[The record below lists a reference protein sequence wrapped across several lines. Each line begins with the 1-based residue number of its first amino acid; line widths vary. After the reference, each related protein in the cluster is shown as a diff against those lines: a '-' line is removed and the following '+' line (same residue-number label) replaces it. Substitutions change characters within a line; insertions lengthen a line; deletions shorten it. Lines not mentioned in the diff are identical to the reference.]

1 MISLINCR
9 HFHLSLKMLYLK
21 FLKSSLKILKR
32 DPKHKG
38 MDKAQIEKALRQ
50 SSNSGLLRKTI
61 LKILSKEVF
70 LKRTKVFFCCL
81 VFKQPFLIEQV

>member
-70 LKRTKVFFCCL
+70 LKRTKVFFVVL
-81 VFKQPFLIEQV
+81 FSSNHF